1 MKSVI
6 QSIFLTL
13 CATNLLLI
21 VPRLHSQNL
30 EYEVEIAYP
39 EKDSRLEV
47 TVVVGEKH
55 KSKID
60 YFKNLTIESLRIT
73 EDIFKIP
80 FRDNFSVVFDPR
92 DDFHNGLATVIPSNR
107 IYIHTEVPNL
117 ESSIG
122 LVREAHLE
130 TTVHEM
136 AHMMMIQQRQG
147 IFTPLSWVVGNLS
160 RPNALYPRWVHEG
173 MAVWTES
180 HLGGRGQSGII
191 QAELRKYAEF
201 YKRNNKHPLRND
213 LLDGSLELTAM
224 HPGNLPY
231 HFGYLMIDDLM
242 KDENSKSA
250 GELLKKSAVLPGW
263 FFHRLYS
270 KNGKRLGKRFEALR
284 EDWAKTPLLETPE
297 RKNIHEAVN
306 IGGPFV
312 SGKGLSWFYTLDKR
326 QLVYAPTTYL
336 AYYDE
341 EKGLVKQEFTRAGTR
356 INQGFWNSELNA
368 WILLVTVMDPNTN
381 RPSRKRIY
389 FVDSNGTLLCESSS
403 VDRVREIAT
412 DGKTLAWIRTD
423 EEGYFHFEKAGI
435 TRDCKISKKREKVI
449 SSKVAFERMSHPW
462 IKGNEWLVSKGR
474 GRDLSRD
481 LIIGSG
487 NFSYSAPEGA
497 LGYPQFVEANGQKQL
512 VVTWYQKDYRGPALV
527 DLKTQQIKTFA
538 VKTEASTNY
547 ALPTNGQIISNVSL
561 WEKDQ
566 IQNLSLTES
575 TLTKAKS
582 VSRVPS
588 NVTDKKKNS
597 IEESIPELEAKT
609 SGINADAEVED
620 YNIFP
625 SIVPRFWYPNYET
638 YDRGSLITGSTF
650 FADLSN
656 NWIGSLLLG
665 YDTGAKRPMG
675 HATFQKNNL
684 GLGMLN
690 AWEFEA
696 LSNFRWIG
704 NRVQDI
710 QIAKTQFKISQR
722 LGSRFVLGVYPG
734 AEYRR
739 GTPTRTL
746 KEYSIGAPALS
757 LLFSSP
763 HARNIRA
770 GTYQITQFSDAFYF
784 NANTRWLPQPSL
796 EIYTNFQGKAG
807 PFGYL
812 LGLEY
817 GRTEMSAFPI
827 VYYEWGGRADF
838 STLDTGFLARGF
850 PSANGPAMQILRSN
864 FEFGFN
870 IWNFQRGIPWN
881 RVHLSALELRP
892 IYEVITN
899 DLYNPTASGTVR
911 KTKIRMG
918 NEYFH
923 TAGVELDIFFQALHY
938 ANFKAS
944 VGYFHGFGDQ
954 GEDNVGFKLQ
964 SLSDFF

>member
-6 QSIFLTL
+6 QSIILTL
-13 CATNLLLI
+13 CATNLLFFASA
-21 VPRLHSQNL
+21 LHAQNL

-39 EKDSRLEV
+39 EKDPRLEI
-47 TVVVGEKH
+47 TVVVGAEH

-147 IFTPLSWVVGNLS
+147 IFKPLSWVVGNLS
-160 RPNALYPRWVHEG
+160 RPNALFPRWVHEG

-201 YKRNNKHPLRND
+201 YKRNNKHPLRSD
-213 LLDGSLELTAM
+213 LLDGSLELSAM

-270 KNGKRLGKRFEALR
+270 KNGKKVGKRFEALR
-284 EDWAKTPLLETPE
+284 EEWAKTPLAEIPE
-297 RKNIHEAVN
+297 RKNIHEAAN

-312 SGKGLSWFYTLDKR
+312 SGKGVSWFYTQDKR
-326 QLVYAPTTYL
+326 QLMPTPKTFL

-341 EKGLVKQEFTRAGTR
+341 EKGLVQKEFSRGGTR
-356 INQGFWNSELNA
+356 ITQSIWNSELNA
-368 WILLVTVMDPNTN
+368 WILLVNTVDPNTN
-381 RPSRKRIY
+381 HLIRKRLY
-389 FVDSNGTLLCESSS
+389 LLNEKAEMLCENNSI
-403 VDRVREIAT
+403 DRIREIAA

-423 EEGYFHFEKAGI
+423 ENGFFHFEKSTL
-435 TRDCKISKKREKVI
+435 TRDCKIAPKHETI
-449 SSKVAFERMSHPW
+449 LSSKVAFERMSHPW
-462 IKGNEWLVSKGR
+462 IKGSEWLLSKGR

-481 LIIGSG
+481 LVIGSE

-497 LGYPQFVEANGQKQL
+497 LAYPQFVELNGQKQL
-512 VVTWYQKDYRGPALV
+512 VVTWYQKNYRGPAVV
-527 DLKTQQIKTFA
+527 DLKTQQIKTFEI
-538 VKTEASTNY
+538 KTEASTNY
-547 ALPTNGQIISNVSL
+547 ALPSNGQIISNISL

-566 IQNLSLTES
+566 IQNLSLTAS
-575 TLTKAKS
+575 HVAKAKY
-582 VSRVPS
+582 VSRIPA
-588 NVTDKKKNS
+588 NTTNIEKTP
-597 IEESIPELEAKT
+597 IEESLPDLEQKT
-609 SGINADAEVED
+609 VGINADAEVEE

-625 SIVPRFWYPNYET
+625 SIVPRFWYPNFET

-650 FADLSN
+650 FTDLSN
-656 NWIGSLLLG
+656 NWLGSLLLG

-675 HATFQKNNL
+675 YASFEKNNL

-722 LGSRFVLGVYPG
+722 LGSRFILGVYPG

-739 GTPTRTL
+739 GTATRTL
-746 KEYSIGAPALS
+746 NKYSVGAPALS
-757 LLFSSP
+757 LLFASP
-763 HARNIRA
+763 HARNVRE

-784 NANTRWLPQPSL
+784 NANTRWLPQSSL

-817 GRTEMSAFPI
+817 GRTEVSAFPI

-838 STLDTGFLARGF
+838 STLDSGFLARGF
-850 PSANGPAMQILRSN
+850 PSSNGPSMQILRSN

-870 IWNFQRGIPWN
+870 VWNFQRGIPWN
-881 RVHLSALELRP
+881 RMHLSAIELRP
-892 IYEVITN
+892 LYEVVTN
-899 DLYNPTASGTVR
+899 DLYPAVGGTAR
-911 KTKIRMG
+911 KTNIRMG
-918 NEYFH
+918 KDYFH

-944 VGYFHGFGDQ
+944 VGYFHGFGDE